1 MPTSPVVMSCLDNH
15 ARPLRLTI
23 ALRSTCARTA
33 SDSLIS
39 LKRRAMRLGSHKQR
53 AEATSAQLPIY
64 AFFFP
69 EEFREPQRTAHCR
82 IRGQSRRC
90 WRRDLRFG
98 RDLTHDNEMHQ
109 EALSHHTA

>member
-69 EEFREPQRTAHCR
+69 RSFANRREQHIVAFVVNLGGAGGET
-82 IRGQSRRC
+82 
-90 WRRDLRFG
+90 
-98 RDLTHDNEMHQ
+98 
-109 EALSHHTA
+109 